1 MKPVSVHPLANLLPD
16 MTAEEYEGLKAS
28 IKERGQ
34 EVPILLLNGQIL
46 DGRHRYRACLDLGIE
61 PVT

>member
-1 MKPVSVHPLANLLPD
+1 

-34 EVPILLLNGQIL
+34 EVPILLLNGQNL